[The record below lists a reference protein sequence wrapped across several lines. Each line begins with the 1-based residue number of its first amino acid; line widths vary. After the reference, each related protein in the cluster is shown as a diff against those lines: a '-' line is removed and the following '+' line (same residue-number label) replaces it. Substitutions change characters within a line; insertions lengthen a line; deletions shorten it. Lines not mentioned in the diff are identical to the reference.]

1 MNKKY
6 FVSTPIYYANG
17 LPHVG
22 HFLTTTAADVVA
34 RYYRQVLG
42 QENVFFTTGLDEHG
56 TTVEQAA
63 EKEGFN
69 INTFQEYVDKRAKQW
84 KESFDKTNISYDYFV
99 RTTNPKHEKFAQ
111 DFIRKMI
118 KNGDVYKGK
127 YQGKYCNGCEKF
139 LTFSD
144 LNEEDYCPLHRPDQ
158 TVVVEE
164 KNYFFKLS
172 KYAPEV
178 KTLIEKGKIKIIPEN
193 KKSEILSRLK
203 DKIEDVSISRPK
215 EKVAW
220 GVEFPDD
227 PKHTIYVWV
236 EALLNYISSLEINNK
251 HAFWKNS
258 YHFLGKDISW
268 FHNVIWPA
276 MLLSAKHP
284 VFKGTFVHGFL
295 LVGGAKIS
303 KSLGNI
309 ITPKD
314 LVDKFGIDGARYLIL
329 SNFPLDNDT
338 DITLENLAIK
348 YNADLANGLGNLIS
362 RVAKL
367 LAIRKIDLDKL
378 GVEKITSFSPEVA
391 SAIENVKLHNAIHY
405 ISLYVS
411 SLDRYINQK
420 EPWKKERLHEIVLW
434 HNLLKGI
441 RQIAYDLKPFLPETA
456 EKIEKQFK
464 GPKIKSGKPLFPRL

>member
-22 HFLTTTAADVVA
+22 HFLTTTAADVIA

-42 QENVFFTTGLDEHG
+42 KENVFFTTGLDEHG

-99 RTTNPKHEKFAQ
+99 RTTNPRHERFAQ

-139 LTFSD
+139 LTFRD
-144 LNEEDYCPLHRPDQ
+144 LNEEGHCPLHRPDQ

-164 KNYFFKLS
+164 ENYFFKLS
-172 KYAPEV
+172 KYAPKV
-178 KTLIEKGKIKIIPEN
+178 KALIEKGEIKIIPGN
-193 KKSEILSRLK
+193 KRSEILSRLK

-220 GVEFPDD
+220 GVKFPDD
-227 PKHTIYVWV
+227 PKHTIYIWV
-236 EALLNYISSLEINNK
+236 EALLNYTSSLEINNK
-251 HAFWKNS
+251 HAFWENS

-276 MLLSAKHP
+276 MLLSVKHP
-284 VFKGTFVHGFL
+284 VFKGTFVHGFFL
-295 LVGGAKIS
+295 ANGAKIS

-309 ITPKD
+309 ITPRD

-329 SNFPLDNDT
+329 SNFPFDNDT

-348 YNADLANGLGNLIS
+348 YNADLANGLGNLVS

-367 LAIRKIDLDKL
+367 CESSNKKFEVSKPPLYKKVGSLINDYRFDLALSFIWEKISELDREINLKKPWGKQNDELYRILKPIVSEIRKIA
-378 GVEKITSFSPEVA
+378 F
-391 SAIENVKLHNAIHY
+391 N
-405 ISLYVS
+405 
-411 SLDRYINQK
+411 
-420 EPWKKERLHEIVLW
+420 
-434 HNLLKGI
+434 
-441 RQIAYDLKPFLPETA
+441 LKPFLPGTA
-456 EKIEKQFK
+456 EKIEKQYTK
-464 GPKIKSGKPLFPRL
+464 ARIKSGEPLFPRLK